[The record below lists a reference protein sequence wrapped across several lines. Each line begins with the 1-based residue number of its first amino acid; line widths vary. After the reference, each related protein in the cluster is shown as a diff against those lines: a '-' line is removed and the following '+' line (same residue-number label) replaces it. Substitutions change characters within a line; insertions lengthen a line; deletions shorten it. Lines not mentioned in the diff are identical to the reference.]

1 MEKLYAKVLYKLAEN
16 GKEQSVESLIA
27 HLKRT
32 GRLKLLPRILRA
44 YKEEKERRGEKAVS
58 VEIAS
63 KAEEADALAEAKAQG
78 VHVDKAV
85 VNENLIKGF
94 RVRAQGKLID
104 RSAKRSLIDLYY
116 NIVR

>member
-1 MEKLYAKVLYKLAEN
+1 MEKLYAKVLYKLKES
-16 GKEQSVESLIA
+16 GKENSAESLIA

-44 YKEEKERRGEKAVS
+44 YKEEIERKGEKAMSIEV
-58 VEIAS
+58 AS
-63 KAEEADALAEAKAQG
+63 KADEASALALAKEYG
-78 VHVDKAV
+78 VATDKTV
-85 VNENLIKGF
+85 VNESLIKGF